1 MARELRAAHRCA
13 ELRLA
18 CGALFRNRLLDIRL
32 ADRLQL
38 LVLRRAK
45 NFLQLRRAFGVD
57 GMELPHLLHRGKR
70 RIVLDRLDF
79 WTLVLKD
86 RQHLHLLLWREF
98 ELLRQRLHLRRGVGG
113 LARRGGR
120 EGQKRKKAN
129 SRRQERER
137 FFHGC
142 IMGGGP
148 AASRKELIYLHNT
161 WRFPCALAWRKN

>member
-18 CGALFRNRLLDIRL
+18 CSALFRNRLLDLLL

-38 LVLRRAK
+38 LVLRGAK
-45 NFLQLRRAFGVD
+45 NFLQLRRALIVD
-57 GMELPHLLHRGKR
+57 GPELLHLLHWRKR

-79 WTLVLKD
+79 WTLFLKD
-86 RQHLHLLLWREF
+86 RQHLDLLLWREF
-98 ELLRQRLHLRRGVGG
+98 ELLRQHLHLRRRIGG

-120 EGQKRKKAN
+120 EGQKRKKAGGG
-129 SRRQERER
+129 RQEREV

-142 IMGGGP
+142 IMPGI
-148 AASRKELIYLHNT
+148 ARFASRNGKFTLPA
-161 WRFPCALAWRKN
+161 RSRSAAG